1 LLRDALLE
9 FGIFLRR
16 LRGFDKW
23 IENWDSARQRLGTMK
38 NFLQNLL
45 IFFALTLCALIAF
58 QWVRETDLRKEIQ
71 KLNDTVHDKS
81 QAIIDLEA
89 RLRHD
94 EEEIRRLDGIKN
106 ELTATV
112 KSNNLEIARL
122 GKDLDKATA
131 DNQRKDKQIE
141 VYKEALN
148 TANENIKKQNEEM
161 KAQNEEMKKLAEER
175 NDVAQKYNKLAAD
188 YKDLAGKWNKQ
199 QEDIAAKNATFAPA
213 KK

>member
-1 LLRDALLE
+1 
-9 FGIFLRR
+9 
-16 LRGFDKW
+16 
-23 IENWDSARQRLGTMK
+23 MK

-45 IFFALTLCALIAF
+45 IFFALALCALIAF
-58 QWVRETDLRKEIQ
+58 QWVRETDLRKDIQ

-89 RLRHD
+89 RLRRD
-94 EEEIRRLDGIKN
+94 EEEIKRLDGLKN

-122 GKDLDKATA
+122 GKDLDKANI

-141 VYKEALN
+141 VYKEAMN

-161 KAQNEEMKKLAEER
+161 KAQNEEMKKLADDR
-175 NDVAQKYNKLAAD
+175 NEVVKKFNKLAGD
-188 YKDLAGKWNKQ
+188 YKDLADKWNKQ
-199 QEDIAAKNATFAPA
+199 QDEIAAKNPTNAPP